1 MHVEILSPDFQL
13 YEGEA
18 EHLQL
23 PGQDGSFGLLDNH
36 APMIAG
42 LKEGKVKLRN
52 KDGEQEFE
60 IKGGVVEV
68 LKNKVMVM
76 AE

>member
-1 MHVEILSPDFQL
+1 MQVEILSPDKQL
-13 YEGEA
+13 YQGEA
-18 EHLQL
+18 VHVQL

-42 LKEGKVKLRN
+42 LKEGTVKLKN
-52 KDGEQEFE
+52 AEGEQSFS

-68 LKNKVMVM
+68 LKNKVMIL

>member
-1 MHVEILSPDFQL
+1 MQVEILSPDKTL

-18 EHLQL
+18 DHIQL
-23 PGQDGSFGLLDNH
+23 PGQDGSFGALNNH

-42 LKEGKVKLRN
+42 LKEGTLNLRSGD
-52 KDGEQEFE
+52 KEKTFD

-68 LKNKVMVM
+68 LQNKVIVLV
-76 AE
+76 E

>member
-1 MHVEILSPDFQL
+1 MHVEIFSPDKQL

-18 EHLQL
+18 QHLQL

-42 LKEGKVKLRN
+42 LKEGIVKMRTQ
-52 KDGEQEFE
+52 DVEQAFE

-68 LKNKVMVM
+68 LKNKVMVL